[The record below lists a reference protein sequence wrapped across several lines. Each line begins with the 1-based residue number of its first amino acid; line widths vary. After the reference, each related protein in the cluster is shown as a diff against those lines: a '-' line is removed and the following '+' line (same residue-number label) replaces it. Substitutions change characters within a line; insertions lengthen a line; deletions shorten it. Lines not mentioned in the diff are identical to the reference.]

1 MRGALTE
8 GVSLWQNEARATSMG
23 SVQQQQQLV
32 KEEPMDPYPSAQEMD
47 SALMDPFPSGAQ
59 MEEAEVPDLKKKRK
73 RATRKRKPVEKRDKA
88 HQCFL
93 CDKDYIYKGHLQR
106 HITTEHHICFPT
118 RQEKCRFCGA
128 IFSSHTFEEHKVTSD
143 HEITKFLEKYEISE
157 EKQNNL
163 MKLWNQYKEV
173 TAEEKDTVAA

>member
-1 MRGALTE
+1 MRGTLTA

-23 SVQQQQQLV
+23 TVQQQQQLV
-32 KEEPMDPYPSAQEMD
+32 KEEPMDPSAQD
-47 SALMDPFPSGAQ
+47 STDPFPSGAQ
-59 MEEAEVPDLKKKRK
+59 MEAEVTVPDVKKKRK
-73 RATRKRKPVEKRDKA
+73 RAMRKRKPVEKRDKA

-93 CDKDYIYKGHLQR
+93 CDKDYMYKGHLQR

-118 RQEKCRFCGA
+118 GQEKCRFCGA

-143 HEITKFLEKYEISE
+143 HEIKKFFEKYEISE
-157 EKQNNL
+157 EKQQNL

-173 TAEEKDTVAA
+173 TEEEKDTVAA